1 MFFFVLKF
9 KKMKAII
16 EFISAQIEN
25 WGMVGFGLIFLG
37 SIFNEFSLFNALN
50 ISVLNINLFP
60 YLLGLMIGLVAKYRG
75 RWI

>member
-1 MFFFVLKF
+1 
-9 KKMKAII
+9 MKAFV
-16 EFISAQIEN
+16 ESLSDLIEN

-37 SIFNEFSLFNALN
+37 SIFNEFSILNSLN

-60 YLLGLMIGLVAKYRG
+60 YLLGLMFGLVAKYRG

>member
-1 MFFFVLKF
+1 
-9 KKMKAII
+9 MKSII

-37 SIFNEFSLFNALN
+37 SIFNEFSLFNAQN
-50 ISVLNINLFP
+50 ISVLNIHLFP
-60 YLLGLMIGLVAKYRG
+60 YLLGLMLGLVAKYRG

>member
-1 MFFFVLKF
+1 
-9 KKMKAII
+9 MKAFV
-16 EFISAQIEN
+16 ESLSDLIEN

-37 SIFNEFSLFNALN
+37 SIFNEFSIFSALN

-60 YLLGLMIGLVAKYRG
+60 YLLGLMLGLVAKYRG

>member
-1 MFFFVLKF
+1 
-9 KKMKAII
+9 MKAFV
-16 EFISAQIEN
+16 ESLSDQIEN

-50 ISVLNINLFP
+50 MSVFNINLFP
-60 YLLGLMIGLVAKYRG
+60 YLLGLMFGLLAKYRG

>member
-1 MFFFVLKF
+1 
-9 KKMKAII
+9 MKAIV
-16 EFISAQIEN
+16 ESLSDLIEN

-37 SIFNEFSLFNALN
+37 SIFNEFFIFSALN

-60 YLLGLMIGLVAKYRG
+60 YLLGLMLGLVAKYRG

>member
-1 MFFFVLKF
+1 
-9 KKMKAII
+9 MKAFV
-16 EFISAQIEN
+16 ESLSDLIEN

>member
-1 MFFFVLKF
+1 
-9 KKMKAII
+9 MKAFV
-16 EFISAQIEN
+16 ESLSDLIEN

-37 SIFNEFSLFNALN
+37 SIFNEFFIFNALN

-60 YLLGLMIGLVAKYRG
+60 YLLGLILGLVAKYRG

>member
-1 MFFFVLKF
+1 
-9 KKMKAII
+9 MKAFV
-16 EFISAQIEN
+16 ESLSDLIEN

-37 SIFNEFSLFNALN
+37 SIFNEFFIFNALN

-60 YLLGLMIGLVAKYRG
+60 YLLGLMLGLVAKYRG

>member
-1 MFFFVLKF
+1 
-9 KKMKAII
+9 MKALV
-16 EFISAQIEN
+16 ESLSDHIEN
-25 WGMVGFGLIFLG
+25 WGMVWFGLIFLG

-60 YLLGLMIGLVAKYRG
+60 YLLGLIFGLVAKYRG

>member
-1 MFFFVLKF
+1 
-9 KKMKAII
+9 MKAII

-37 SIFNEFSLFNALN
+37 SIFNEFSIFTALN

-60 YLLGLMIGLVAKYRG
+60 YLFGLTFGLVAKYRG

>member
-1 MFFFVLKF
+1 MKSFVESL
-9 KKMKAII
+9 
-16 EFISAQIEN
+16 SDLIEN

-37 SIFNEFSLFNALN
+37 SIFNEFFIFNALN

-60 YLLGLMIGLVAKYRG
+60 YLLGLIFGLVAKYRG

>member
-1 MFFFVLKF
+1 VKAFVESL
-9 KKMKAII
+9 
-16 EFISAQIEN
+16 SDQIEN

-50 ISVLNINLFP
+50 ISVFNINVFP
-60 YLLGLMIGLVAKYRG
+60 YLLGLMFGLVAKYRG

>member
-1 MFFFVLKF
+1 
-9 KKMKAII
+9 MKVII

-37 SIFNEFSLFNALN
+37 SIFNEFFIFNALN

-60 YLLGLMIGLVAKYRG
+60 YLLGLMLGLVAKYRG

>member
-1 MFFFVLKF
+1 
-9 KKMKAII
+9 MKAIV
-16 EFISAQIEN
+16 ESLSAQIEN

-37 SIFNEFSLFNALN
+37 SIFNEFFIFNALN

-60 YLLGLMIGLVAKYRG
+60 YLLGLMLGLVAKYRG

>member
-1 MFFFVLKF
+1 
-9 KKMKAII
+9 MKAII

-37 SIFNEFSLFNALN
+37 SIFNEFSIFNALN

-60 YLLGLMIGLVAKYRG
+60 YLLGLMLGLVAKYRG

>member
-1 MFFFVLKF
+1 
-9 KKMKAII
+9 MKAFV
-16 EFISAQIEN
+16 ESLSDLIEN

-50 ISVLNINLFP
+50 ISLLNINLFP
-60 YLLGLMIGLVAKYRG
+60 YLLGLMLGLVAKYRG